1 MLPYRFQYCLLP
13 PCPNL
18 AFDLFPLATTNEV
31 RRIVFLMTFTI
42 EYDDSLGQISCIVET
57 LRRAWIV
64 FQFLCFQLFL
74 SDCHLIIMIDTTMI
88 L

>member
-1 MLPYRFQYCLLP
+1 
-13 PCPNL
+13 
-18 AFDLFPLATTNEV
+18 
-31 RRIVFLMTFTI
+31 MTFTI

-74 SDCHLIIMIDTTMI
+74 SDFHLIIMIDTKMI
-88 L
+88 LWIFLELQNIFFSKYLDTLDNLSQSVQISPNKPHFQ